1 MSTERDLD
9 GVGGVLFSAEDKKAN
24 EKEEH
29 KENAEGGSEGLVA
42 CAGKLVLDDFA
53 DCRVGTAAHECGN
66 GVHGDGG
73 NKYEESASG
82 DAGSGERDNDA
93 RERAERACPEVV
105 GGFDE
110 GVIEFFNAGIDGE
123 NHKREI
129 VVDEAQDDGEGGV
142 HHREGGGQ
150 NVRGEKKAIHESF
163 LAENGDPSVGT
174 DEKAGPEG
182 NHDKGEEEAAI
193 GGASATDGVSG
204 RISNKYADEGSE

>member
-1 MSTERDLD
+1 MSLERGLD

-53 DCRVGTAAHECGN
+53 DCWVGTAAHECGN

-82 DAGSGERDNDA
+82 DAGSGERDDDA
-93 RERAERACPEVV
+93 RKRAEGACPEVV